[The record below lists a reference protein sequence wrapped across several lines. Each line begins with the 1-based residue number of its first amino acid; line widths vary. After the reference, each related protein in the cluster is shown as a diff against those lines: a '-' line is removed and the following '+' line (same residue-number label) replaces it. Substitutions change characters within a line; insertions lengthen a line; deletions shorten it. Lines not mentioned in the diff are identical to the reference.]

1 MPSSPII
8 IASLYFLYL
17 EGRLLYYLVS
27 DLRYFTA
34 PRDYLREG
42 VRQVEATS

>member
-1 MPSSPII
+1 MSSSTIVI
-8 IASLYFLYL
+8 VSLYFLYL

-27 DLRYFTA
+27 NLSYFIA

-42 VRQVEATS
+42 VK